1 MRRSIL
7 ILLGL
12 AMIAAPALA
21 GLGTSTRGSGAPILH
36 LSSLQS
42 VLPALAGKAES
53 GSKAFWMSAVRLE
66 QSATIPE
73 AGSLLLMGSGLL
85 VGAIYL
91 RKRFFPDIE

>member
-1 MRRSIL
+1 MRRSVL

-12 AMIAAPALA
+12 AVIAAPALA
-21 GLGTSTRGSGAPILH
+21 GLGTSTGSSGVPILH
-36 LSSLQS
+36 LGSLKS
-42 VLPALAGKAES
+42 VLPALAGRAES

-66 QSATIPE
+66 QSATMPE

-91 RKRFFPDIE
+91 RKRFFQDIE